1 MFERFTT
8 SARQVVRGAVRYADG
23 TGGGAGGGTGSGTVG
38 EAELLLALLDRTGTP
53 AADVLTALGAAGR
66 RAAIERDLA
75 AVRRRGGISAE
86 DAKALAGLGIDV
98 EEVVASVERVH
109 GPGALAEPAETTR
122 RRGRPVRRP
131 FTREAKSVLERSLR
145 ISLGRGD
152 KYIGDEHL
160 LLALT
165 ARPGVAAHVLADHGV
180 TYVQVERALVA
191 HRAEAG

>member
-8 SARQVVRGAVRYADG
+8 SARDVVRGAVKYADGEGGG
-23 TGGGAGGGTGSGTVG
+23 TGGGAVG

-53 AADVLTALGAAGR
+53 AAEVLTALGAAGR

-98 EEVVASVERVH
+98 EEVVARVEGVH
-109 GPGALAEPAETTR
+109 GAGALAGPAVTPR
-122 RRGRPVRRP
+122 RRGRPLRRP
-131 FTREAKSVLERSLR
+131 FTPEAKSVLERSLR
-145 ISLGRGD
+145 MSVGRGD
-152 KYIGDEHL
+152 KRIGDEHL

-165 ARPGVAAHVLADHGV
+165 ARPGLAAHVLADHGV
-180 TYVQVERALVA
+180 TYIQVEQALA
-191 HRAEAG
+191 THRAKAG

>member
-1 MFERFTT
+1 MFERFTP
-8 SARQVVRGAVRYADG
+8 SARQVVRGAVEHADG
-23 TGGGAGGGTGSGTVG
+23 TGSDTVG

-53 AADVLTALGAAGR
+53 AAEALAALGAAGR

-86 DAKALAGLGIDV
+86 DAQALAGLGIDV

-109 GPGALAEPAETTR
+109 GPGALAGPAPAQAPR
-122 RRGRPVRRP
+122 RRGRPLRRP
-131 FTREAKSVLERSLR
+131 FTREAKAVLERSLR

-152 KYIGDEHL
+152 KCIGDEHL

-165 ARPGVAAHVLADHGV
+165 ARPGLAAQVLADHGV
-180 TYVQVERALVA
+180 TYVEVERVLAGR
-191 HRAEAG
+191 RAQAG

>member
-8 SARQVVRGAVRYADG
+8 SARDVVRGAVKYADDN
-23 TGGGAGGGTGSGTVG
+23 GGGTGGGTVG

-98 EEVVASVERVH
+98 EEVVARVEGAH
-109 GPGALAEPAETTR
+109 GAGALAGPAVPPR
-122 RRGRPVRRP
+122 RRGRPLRRP

-145 ISLGRGD
+145 MSVGRGD
-152 KYIGDEHL
+152 KHIGDEHL

-165 ARPGVAAHVLADHGV
+165 ARPGLAAHVLADHGV
-180 TYVQVERALVA
+180 TYIQVEQALA
-191 HRAEAG
+191 THRAKAG

>member
-1 MFERFTT
+1 MFERFTS
-8 SARQVVRGAVRYADG
+8 SAREVVRGAVNYADG
-23 TGGGAGGGTGSGTVG
+23 TGGGTGDGTVG

-53 AADVLTALGAAGR
+53 AAEVLTALGTAGR

-98 EEVVASVERVH
+98 EEVVARVEGVH
-109 GPGALAEPAETTR
+109 GAGALAGPAAAPRR
-122 RRGRPVRRP
+122 RRGRPLRRP

-145 ISLGRGD
+145 MSVGRGD
-152 KYIGDEHL
+152 KRIGDEHL

-165 ARPGVAAHVLADHGV
+165 ARPGLAAHVLADHGV
-180 TYVQVERALVA
+180 TYIQVEQALA
-191 HRAEAG
+191 GHRAKAG

>member
-8 SARQVVRGAVRYADG
+8 SAREVVRGAVKYADDDG
-23 TGGGAGGGTGSGTVG
+23 GGGTGGGTVG

-86 DAKALAGLGIDV
+86 DAKALAGFGIDV
-98 EEVVASVERVH
+98 EEVVARVEGVH
-109 GPGALAEPAETTR
+109 GAGALAGPAVPPR
-122 RRGRPVRRP
+122 RRGRPLRRP

-145 ISLGRGD
+145 MSVGRGD
-152 KYIGDEHL
+152 KHIGDEHL

-165 ARPGVAAHVLADHGV
+165 ARPGLAAHVLADHGV
-180 TYVQVERALVA
+180 TYIQVEQALA
-191 HRAEAG
+191 THRAKAG